1 MPPYGLRVRPR
12 EIFSVSHPCPL
23 VHVAP
28 AEQPA
33 SVPEI
38 AEILFPAY
46 TVHDG
51 RVSLAGCAFED
62 RLVLQLVYQHD
73 NQTLEVYLN
82 SEGKEVDGQPIV
94 QDRQAKLVPL
104 PGPPN
109 PLQVDLERLLAAGNR
124 LALDR
129 LPAGASLEL
138 VACRA
143 IWCKYVEGKLRFA
156 IAAASMDLPFS
167 GWTRT
172 LSAPPFVC
180 SHTGAATFRL
190 AATDDG
196 RIAAAERIETC
207 AETGR
212 RLLSTEL
219 VRCAVSGRRV
229 SSELVEACPIT
240 GRRLLRS
247 ELVQCGAC
255 RQRVSPQAVER
266 NQCQACR
273 RLKAV
278 TKADP
283 RMARLL
289 HEHPALDRWRRWRIS
304 ETSCVYVLVA
314 TGWLTRL
321 LVVVDK
327 ESLELRHIATGG
339 RLSSRWTEVE
349 PAQFAYVLRE

>member
-1 MPPYGLRVRPR
+1 MPQ
-12 EIFSVSHPCPL
+12 SCPL
-23 VHVAP
+23 IHVTP
-28 AEQPA
+28 AEQPT

-46 TVHDG
+46 TVTDG
-51 RVSLAGCAFED
+51 RVSLAGCALED
-62 RLVLQLVYQHD
+62 RLVLQLVYEYGG
-73 NQTLEVYLN
+73 QTLEIYLN
-82 SEGKEVDGQPIV
+82 AEGKEVDGQPIA
-94 QDRQAKLVPL
+94 QDRQVKLVPL
-104 PGPPN
+104 AKPPEGV
-109 PLQVDLERLLAAGNR
+109 QVDFERLLAVGLR
-124 LALDR
+124 LAQDR
-129 LPAGASLEL
+129 LPAGAGLDL
-138 VACRA
+138 VGCQA

-180 SHTGAATFRL
+180 PHTGAATFRL

-219 VRCAVSGRRV
+219 VRCAVTGRRV
-229 SSELVEACPIT
+229 SPELAEVCPIS
-240 GRRLLRS
+240 GRRLLRT
-247 ELVQCGAC
+247 ELVQCGSC
-255 RQRVSPQAVER
+255 RQRVSPQMVER

-289 HEHPALDRWRRWRIS
+289 HEHPTLDRWRRWRMG
-304 ETSCVYVLVA
+304 ETSRVYVLVA
-314 TGWLTRL
+314 TGWLNRL

-327 ESLELRHIATGG
+327 ETLELRHMATGG
-339 RLSSRWTEVE
+339 RLSHRWTEVE
-349 PAQFAYVLRE
+349 PAQFVYVLRE